1 MRYRAFV
8 LPAAGLLV
16 VLIGF
21 VLWGNLNSN
30 LVYYVEPTEAIE
42 QRAEIGPDERFRL
55 GGRVVA
61 GSLVDDGET
70 ATFELSDGT
79 STVLVEHNGIPPQL
93 FREGIGAIVEG
104 SWNGDVFHS
113 DALIVKHDE
122 TYEAPHDAE
131 TD

>member
-21 VLWGNLNSN
+21 LLWGNLNSN
-30 LVYYVEPTEAIE
+30 LVYYLEPTEAIE
-42 QRAEIGPDERFRL
+42 QRADTAAGERFRL
-55 GGRVVA
+55 GGQVVA
-61 GSLVDDGET
+61 GTLVEADDS

-79 STVLVEHNGIPPQL
+79 SSVRVRHDGVPPQL

-104 SWNGDVFHS
+104 SWDGDVFHS

-122 TYEAPHDAE
+122 NYEAPHE
-131 TD
+131 TEST